1 MSNLTRIEVLQEILS
16 ILPVG
21 VWIMDHTGKIV
32 YANTAGRK
40 LWGGARY
47 VGPEDFGQ
55 FKGWWVATGQRI
67 APEEWA
73 AVRAIR
79 DGEVSI
85 DEEVEIECFDGSRKV
100 ILNSAIPLR
109 DQQKNIVG
117 AVVVHHDITERK
129 RFEERLRG
137 MAEQD
142 PLTNTFNRRS
152 LFQFLEAEIQR
163 ARRYGTPLSVIMFD
177 VDHFKE
183 INDNHGHTAGDQVLV
198 GIAGIVYGR
207 LRNVDRLARFGGE
220 EFLIVTPGIDAQGA
234 AILAER
240 LRHQIAN
247 AKFDASLPQVTC
259 SFGVCQFRDEETDAL
274 IRRVDDLLYQ
284 AKEAGRNCVVGE

>member
-1 MSNLTRIEVLQEILS
+1 
-16 ILPVG
+16 
-21 VWIMDHTGKIV
+21 MDHGPRWQDRLCQR
-32 YANTAGRK
+32 GRPQN
-40 LWGGARY
+40 LGGARY
-47 VGPEDFGQ
+47 IGPEDFGQ

-79 DGEVSI
+79 EGEVSV
-85 DEEVEIECFDGSRKV
+85 DEEVEIECFDGTRKI

-109 DQQKNIVG
+109 DQQKKIVG
-117 AVVVHHDITERK
+117 AVVVHHEITERK

-152 LFQFLEAEIQR
+152 LFQFLETEIQR
-163 ARRYGTPLSVIMFD
+163 ARRYGTPLSLIMFD
-177 VDHFKE
+177 VDHFKD
-183 INDNHGHTAGDQVLV
+183 INDNFGHASGDQVLV
-198 GIAGIVYGR
+198 GISGIVYGR

-220 EFLIVTPGIDAQGA
+220 EFLIVTPGIDGQGA

-240 LRHQIAN
+240 LRSQIAD
-247 AKFDASLPQVTC
+247 AKFDALPTVTC
-259 SFGVCQFRDEETDAL
+259 SFGVCQFRDDETDAL

-284 AKEAGRNCVVGE
+284 AKQAGRNCVVGE

>member
-1 MSNLTRIEVLQEILS
+1 MSNLTRIEVLQEILA

-21 VWIMDHTGKIV
+21 VWIMDHSGKIV
-32 YANTAGRK
+32 YANAAGRK
-40 LWGGARY
+40 IWGGARY

-55 FKGWWVATGQRI
+55 FKGWWIATGQRI

-79 DGEVSI
+79 DGEVSV
-85 DEEVEIECFDGSRKV
+85 DEEVEIECFDGTRKI

-163 ARRYGTPLSVIMFD
+163 ARRYGTPLSLIMFD

-183 INDNHGHTAGDQVLV
+183 INDNFGHTAGDQVLV

-220 EFLIVTPGIDAQGA
+220 EFLIVTPGIDGQGA

-240 LRHQIAN
+240 LRNQIAN
-247 AKFDASLPQVTC
+247 AKFDTLPTITC
-259 SFGVCQFRDEETDAL
+259 SFGVCQFHDEETDAL

-284 AKEAGRNCVVGE
+284 AKQAGRNCVVGE